1 MNNTNPTIYL
11 AIDDSGQLSK
21 RDNIMTFGG
30 LALTNKEQ
38 FNKEYQN
45 IVDKTNKGRK
55 TKKELKYNN
64 LSNCYLHNFLDYLEK
79 YFTFA
84 IIIDN
89 NKVYPNIMKNSKSKG
104 RYLDYAIKILIKNV
118 IKELINKKIINPNID
133 LELII
138 YIDESNYKSN
148 GYYILENS
156 IYEELKYGMSNIRN
170 NISFKNIINSNLK
183 VTVKHKNSYY
193 NFLVQAADI
202 IAGYT
207 RVHYLNPIK
216 INYIIHI
223 PKKC

>member
-1 MNNTNPTIYL
+1 MNNTNPIIYL

-30 LALTNKEQ
+30 LVIINKEK
-38 FNKEYQN
+38 FNREYQQ
-45 IVDKTNKGRK
+45 IVDNINSKRK
-55 TKKELKYNN
+55 IKKELKHNN
-64 LSNCYLHNFLDYLEK
+64 LSTNYIKIFLAYLKK

-89 NKVYPNIMKNSKSKG
+89 NKVYPTIMQNRKSKG

-118 IKELINKKIINPNID
+118 IKELIKEKIINPNID

-138 YIDESNYKSN
+138 YIDESTYKSN
-148 GYYILENS
+148 GYYNLENS

-170 NISFKNIINSNLK
+170 NINFKNIINSNLK
-183 VTVKHKNSYY
+183 ITVKHKNSYY
-193 NFLVQAADI
+193 NYLVQAADI